1 MHVCRRQ
8 VPVQCLCVQEAGSSA
23 CGCLCV
29 QCGEA
34 GDGGMEAGFL
44 SEKKKIGSPKLK
56 AWYPSDPPGEI
67 HKPSE
72 ETKM

>member
-1 MHVCRRQ
+1 MHAGVSVYNVGRRGM
-8 VPVQCLCVQEAGSSA
+8 VGWKLGSCLR
-23 CGCLCV
+23 
-29 QCGEA
+29 
-34 GDGGMEAGFL
+34 
-44 SEKKKIGSPKLK
+44 KKKIGSPKLK